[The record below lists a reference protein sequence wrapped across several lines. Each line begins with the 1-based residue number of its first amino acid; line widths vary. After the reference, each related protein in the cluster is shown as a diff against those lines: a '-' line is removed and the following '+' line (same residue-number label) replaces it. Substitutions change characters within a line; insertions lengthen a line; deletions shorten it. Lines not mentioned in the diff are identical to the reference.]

1 MVMIEITEDK
11 FDGLYDNVE
20 KGLRYFGKAMSCLDE
35 MKREGRRDRYG
46 ERNRMPDY
54 RGRGGR
60 SGMREHE
67 EYDDMRQRDDRD
79 RGERDYRSYGDE
91 D

>member
-1 MVMIEITEDK
+1 
-11 FDGLYDNVE
+11 
-20 KGLRYFGKAMSCLDE
+20 

-67 EYDDMRQRDDRD
+67 EYDDMRQRED
-79 RGERDYRSYGDE
+79 RGRDYRSDYGE
-91 D
+91 DY

>member
-1 MVMIEITEDK
+1 MPANILFSVALTLGSRGVIAG
-11 FDGLYDNVE
+11 F
-20 KGLRYFGKAMSCLDE
+20 GLRYFGKAMSCLDE

-67 EYDDMRQRDDRD
+67 EYDDMRQRDDR
-79 RGERDYRSYGDE
+79 GRDYRSDYGE
-91 D
+91 DY

>member
-1 MVMIEITEDK
+1 MIMVEITEDK
-11 FDGLYDNVE
+11 FDGLYENVE
-20 KGLRYFGKAMSCLDE
+20 KGLRYLDKAMNCLGE

-60 SGMREHE
+60 SGMREYE
-67 EYDDMRQRDDRD
+67 EYDDMRQRDDH
-79 RGERDYRSYGDE
+79 GRDYRSYYGE
-91 D
+91 DY

>member
-1 MVMIEITEDK
+1 MIMVEITEDK
-11 FDGLYDNVE
+11 FDGLYENVE
-20 KGLRYFGKAMSCLDE
+20 KGLRYLDKAMNCLGE

-54 RGRGGR
+54 RGRGDR

-67 EYDDMRQRDDRD
+67 EYDDMRQRDDR
-79 RGERDYRSYGDE
+79 GRDYRSDYGE
-91 D
+91 DY